1 MEEDEAGRL
10 SGFRA
15 RYGGGFDRVGEIGVD
30 TKKTQL
36 QEGIVDVGVEGGPD
50 VQMTS
55 GATVIDK
62 NGRER
67 TETVVETQEEERD
80 EWEYGED
87 DKNLLDLIS
96 SFGQENLPPGKAPPP
111 KKKK

>member
-1 MEEDEAGRL
+1 M
-10 SGFRA
+10 
-15 RYGGGFDRVGEIGVD
+15 D

-50 VQMTS
+50 VQMTT
-55 GATVIDK
+55 GETVIDK
-62 NGRER
+62 KGRER

>member
-1 MEEDEAGRL
+1 M
-10 SGFRA
+10 
-15 RYGGGFDRVGEIGVD
+15 D

-96 SFGQENLPPGKAPPP
+96 SFGPGEPAAWESSTAEEEEVVKRWNAHVNHG
-111 KKKK
+111 KSLMARGCRQSLL

>member
-10 SGFRA
+10 SSFRA
-15 RYGGGFDRVGEIGVD
+15 RYGEGFDRVGETGVD
-30 TKKTQL
+30 TKKVPL

-50 VQMTS
+50 VQTT
-55 GATVIDK
+55 GGGTVVENK
-62 NGRER
+62 GRER
-67 TETVVETQEEERD
+67 QETVVETQGEERD

-96 SFGQENLPPGKAPPP
+96 SFGQESLPPGKAPPP